1 MISPRIAELKQRLDR
16 LVAMAEERPTAS
28 APRDLAVFEQA
39 LANFVD
45 GGDALLDQATAY
57 LWQYYQATVA
67 ALGDAALGDHQV
79 PRLARDADIW
89 EHVTLPRPPCFH
101 VGQTSEYEPGISY
114 FSFEGEVSWEP
125 EHGLQLVFEH
135 GRRVCKVGPY
145 DGHLTQAHAFG
156 DLSLLRVVFKD

>member
-1 MISPRIAELKQRLDR
+1 MISPRVTTLKKRLD
-16 LVAMAEERPTAS
+16 LLAAEAERPDAT
-28 APRDLAVFEQA
+28 APRERELFEAA

-45 GGDALLDQATAY
+45 SGDALLDQATVY
-57 LWQYYQATVA
+57 LWQYYRATRAAVGEA
-67 ALGDAALGDHQV
+67 ALDAYQV
-79 PRLARDADIW
+79 PRLARGADIW
-89 EHVTLPRPPCFH
+89 EHVTLSQAPCFSI
-101 VGQTSEYEPGISY
+101 GQTSEYAPGISY

-156 DLSLLRVVFKD
+156 DLSLVRVVFKD